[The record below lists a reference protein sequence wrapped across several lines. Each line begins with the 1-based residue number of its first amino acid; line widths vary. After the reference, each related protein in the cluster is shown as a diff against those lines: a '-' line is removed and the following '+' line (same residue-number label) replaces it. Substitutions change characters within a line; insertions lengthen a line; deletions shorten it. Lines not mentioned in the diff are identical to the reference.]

1 MSKTCFIKP
10 EETYHL
16 RQTVLRPGRPA
27 EEAKF
32 EGDFSSSTF
41 HVGTFDA
48 DKIQVVATFNEH
60 LPPLP
65 LSEFLNISSDVSS
78 YRLRGMA
85 TDLSARRK
93 GYGKETILFAEEFLR
108 SKKVDLLWF
117 NARQVAY
124 PFYTSLGYEF
134 FGEEF
139 EMTLIG
145 PHKVMYKILKS
156 VSVK

>member
-1 MSKTCFIKP
+1 MPKTCFIKP

-16 RQTVLRPGRPA
+16 RQTVLRPGRPL
-27 EEAKF
+27 EESMF

-41 HVGTFDA
+41 HVGTFDVE
-48 DKIQVVATFNEH
+48 KIQVVATLHEQ
-60 LPPLP
+60 LPPQP
-65 LSEFLNISSDVSS
+65 LSKFLNFSGPVSS

-85 TDLSARRK
+85 ADLSARRK
-93 GYGKETILFAEEFLR
+93 GYGKQTIRFAEEFLR

-124 PFYTSLGYEF
+124 PFYSSLGYEF
-134 FGEEF
+134 FGDEF

-145 PHKVMYKILKS
+145 P
-156 VSVK
+156 